1 MEDFQIEA
9 GHDEARQATGSTA
22 RQATTDTIATVRKL
36 REWKM
41 RRPAAPASTR
51 MVAIP
56 RGVATAVTKARRQMI
71 A

>member
-1 MEDFQIEA
+1 
-9 GHDEARQATGSTA
+9 
-22 RQATTDTIATVRKL
+22 
-36 REWKM
+36 M

-71 A
+71 ARGVVRAALKPSRYTATAKIARTTGPRP